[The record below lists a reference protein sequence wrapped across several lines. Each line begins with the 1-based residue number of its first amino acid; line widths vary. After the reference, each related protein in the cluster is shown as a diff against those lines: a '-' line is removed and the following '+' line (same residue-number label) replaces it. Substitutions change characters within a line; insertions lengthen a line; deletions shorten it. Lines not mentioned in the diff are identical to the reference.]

1 MRPLMTRAF
10 LLAAAVLT
18 IQAGA
23 GAATEPPPQPSQP
36 APPAPEPRSVTLPFA
51 LDHNRMTVEVE
62 LSRPDGTIR
71 KALAWVDTGTESLI
85 LAEPLAGELGID
97 IPALP
102 QGGGAHSVESRSPAP
117 LVRLGGLT
125 LDSTRTPLRVSPG
138 DHVMLG
144 VSAEVHLPASVLR
157 HLHVVFDYPASRLTA
172 AKPGSLKPRGVP
184 VPCRVNR
191 ETGLLL
197 VDTTFDGETVRL
209 GVDNGSAGTW
219 VSDLVTAR
227 LKTRHPEWPVTIG
240 AVGSANFFGFG
251 FEAAGTLMRLPE
263 LGVGSLKIC
272 DIALLGLDQ
281 RLFNWYSQKSAGTVA
296 GFLGGNVLKRFRLEV
311 DWPDQMTYWEAGPRS
326 DDRDLDIVG
335 LTLRPEPDGSYTV
348 AGVVAQGGRA
358 TVDGVQ
364 TGDRLIRVGSLEV
377 IGAQMGKVEDAL
389 RGSPG
394 DTRTLVLDRQGRRV
408 TVEARVT
415 RFP

>member
-1 MRPLMTRAF
+1 MRRLRPLVYS
-10 LLAAAVLT
+10 AAISLLT
-18 IQAGA
+18 IQAGVGTA
-23 GAATEPPPQPSQP
+23 GGSPPPSLQP
-36 APPAPEPRSVTLPFA
+36 AAPERQPLSVTLPFT
-51 LDHNRMTVEVE
+51 LDHNRMMIDVDFE
-62 LSRPDGTIR
+62 RPDGTER
-71 KALAWVDTGTESLI
+71 KARAWVDTGTESLI
-85 LAEPLAGELGID
+85 LAEPLARELGLD

-117 LVRLGGLT
+117 LVRLGDLT
-125 LDSTRTPLRVSPG
+125 LDSAGTPLRIFPG
-138 DHVMLG
+138 AHVMLG
-144 VSAEVHLPASVLR
+144 VPAEVHLPASVLR
-157 HLHVVFDYPASRLTA
+157 HLHVVFDYPSSRLTA

-191 ETGLLL
+191 ETGLFL
-197 VDTTFDGETVRL
+197 VDATFDGETVSL

-219 VSDLVTAR
+219 ISNLVTAR

-263 LGVGSLKIC
+263 LRLGDLRLL

-281 RLFNWYSQKSAGTVA
+281 RLFDWYSQKSAGTVA
-296 GFLGGNVLKRFRLEV
+296 GFLGGNVLKSFRLEV
-311 DWPDQMTYWEAGPRS
+311 DWPNGMTYWEAGPDR

-335 LTLRPEPDGSYTV
+335 LTLRPGPDDSFTV
-348 AGVVAQGGRA
+348 AGVATRDGRA
-358 TVDGVQ
+358 TVGGVQ
-364 TGDRLIRVGSLEV
+364 TGDRLVRVGSLEAT
-377 IGAQMGKVEDAL
+377 GARMGEVEDAL

-394 DTRTLVLDRQGRRV
+394 DTRTLVLHREGRRV